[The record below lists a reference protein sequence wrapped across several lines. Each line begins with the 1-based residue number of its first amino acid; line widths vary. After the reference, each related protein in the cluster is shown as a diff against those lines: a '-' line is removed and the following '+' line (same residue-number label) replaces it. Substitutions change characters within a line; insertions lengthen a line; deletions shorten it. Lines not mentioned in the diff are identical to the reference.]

1 MKTPT
6 KAKSK
11 NGKNKP
17 KEDVSNIRFW
27 NWTRWIRFFQCI
39 TMSYWIGLVAW
50 NQFQHSL
57 IAMLRQHWKNIAMMQ
72 PSCYHACICVYIYNN
87 IYYIY
92 YIYIYIYIY
101 LCVEIYELIY
111 EFIYVNYALKIIL
124 NLPSTD
130 KDQIF
135 LKWRYSFK
143 R

>member
-92 YIYIYIYIY
+92 YIYIYIYIFVCGNLWINLWIY
-101 LCVEIYELIY
+101 LCELCFKDNF
-111 EFIYVNYALKIIL
+111 EFTVN
-124 NLPSTD
+124 
-130 KDQIF
+130 
-135 LKWRYSFK
+135 R
-143 R
+143 

>member
-6 KAKSK
+6 QAKSK

-101 LCVEIYELIY
+101 VCGNLWINLWIYLCELCFKDNF
-111 EFIYVNYALKIIL
+111 EFTVN
-124 NLPSTD
+124 
-130 KDQIF
+130 
-135 LKWRYSFK
+135 R
-143 R
+143 

>member
-6 KAKSK
+6 QAKSK

-92 YIYIYIYIY
+92 YIYIYIYIFVCGNLWINLWIY
-101 LCVEIYELIY
+101 LCELCFKDNF
-111 EFIYVNYALKIIL
+111 EFTVN
-124 NLPSTD
+124 
-130 KDQIF
+130 
-135 LKWRYSFK
+135 R
-143 R
+143 